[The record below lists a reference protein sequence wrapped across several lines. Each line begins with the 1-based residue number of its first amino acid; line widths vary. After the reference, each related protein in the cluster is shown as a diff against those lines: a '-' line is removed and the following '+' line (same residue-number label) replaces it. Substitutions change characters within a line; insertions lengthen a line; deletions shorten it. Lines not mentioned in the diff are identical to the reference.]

1 MIMISDI
8 VLIIIFLICI
18 QLSLCYHHCSSILSK
33 TSVRYNQFLH
43 NSNNIIINKH
53 NKQSSSNILADAK
66 GVADVNYEDPGLGEF
81 LAGPDKKKWRG
92 DKSIMAR
99 KGQVPDEKYTPKDVV
114 KIILSALQG
123 MIIIIVIVIHQS
135 QYHII
140 NQL

>member
-8 VLIIIFLICI
+8 VLIITFLICI
-18 QLSLCYHHCSSILSK
+18 QLSICYYHSSILSK
-33 TSVRYNQFLH
+33 TNY
-43 NSNNIIINKH
+43 INKH
-53 NKQSSSNILADAK
+53 NKQSSSNIVLK
-66 GVADVNYEDPGLGEF
+66 GVTDVNYEDPGLGEF

-99 KGQVPDEKYTPKDVV
+99 KGQIPDEKYTPKDVV

-123 MIIIIVIVIHQS
+123 MIIIIVIVIHHYHNRSHYQYHY

-140 NQL
+140 NQS